1 MARPIGYDPQDVL
14 TKAMNVFWTKGYEAT
29 SIQDI
34 VKVTGLKP
42 GSLYNLYG
50 NKDGL
55 FKAVL
60 EMYADSALKEAL
72 NTLNK
77 SDNPSHSIENFLN
90 EVVAKSISNER
101 TNGCLLVKTLLVVS
115 HKDAKIQEYITDV
128 FSKVET
134 ILKETLQ
141 KAINAKQTKVDAVYF
156 SKFIITTIYGA
167 HVYYKSNHDR
177 VALQETLEYLLKM
190 LYKKC

>member
-1 MARPIGYDPQDVL
+1 MARPIGYDPQEVL
-14 TKAMNVFWTKGYEAT
+14 TKAMNIFWTQGYEAT

-34 VKVTGLKP
+34 VNETGLKP
-42 GSLYNLYG
+42 GSLYNIYD

-60 EMYADSALKEAL
+60 EMYANDALKEAV
-72 NTLNK
+72 NILNK
-77 SDNPSHSIENFLN
+77 GEDAVENIENFLHEIVSTSILN
-90 EVVAKSISNER
+90 EE

-128 FSKVET
+128 FSKVE
-134 ILKETLQ
+134 ILLKETLQ
-141 KAINAKQTKVDAVYF
+141 KAVNAGQTKVDAVSF

-167 HVYYKSNHDR
+167 HVYYKSNHDK
-177 VALQETLEYLLKM
+177 VALEKTLQYLLEILHDK
-190 LYKKC
+190 

>member
-1 MARPIGYDPQDVL
+1 MARPIGYDPQEVL
-14 TKAMNVFWTKGYEAT
+14 TKAMNIFWTKGYEAT

-34 VKVTGLKP
+34 VNETGLKP
-42 GSLYNLYG
+42 GSLYNIYG

-60 EMYADSALKEAL
+60 EMYADNALKVAL
-72 NTLNK
+72 DILNK
-77 SDNPSHSIENFLN
+77 SDDATHNIENFLN
-90 EVVAKSISNER
+90 EVVATSISNEE

-128 FSKVET
+128 FFKVE
-134 ILKETLQ
+134 ILLKETLQ
-141 KAINAKQTKVDAVYF
+141 KAVNAGQTKVDAVNF

-167 HVYYKSNHDR
+167 HVYYKSNHNKA
-177 VALQETLEYLLKM
+177 ALEKTLQYLLEILHEK
-190 LYKKC
+190 Y

>member
-1 MARPIGYDPQDVL
+1 MARPIGYDPQEVL

-42 GSLYNLYG
+42 GSLYNIYD

-72 NTLNK
+72 YILNK
-77 SDNPSHSIENFLN
+77 SDDAMYNIENFLN

-115 HKDAKIQEYITDV
+115 HKDVKIQEYITDV

-141 KAINAKQTKVDAVYF
+141 KAINKKQTKVDAVYF

-167 HVYYKSNHDR
+167 HVYYKSNHDKM
-177 VALQETLEYLLKM
+177 ALQGTIQYLLEI
-190 LYKKC
+190 LHERC

>member
-1 MARPIGYDPQDVL
+1 
-14 TKAMNVFWTKGYEAT
+14 MNIFWSIGYEAT

-72 NTLNK
+72 HILNK
-77 SDNPSHSIENFLN
+77 SDNPSQNIENFLN

-141 KAINAKQTKVDAVYF
+141 KAIDAKQTKVDATYF

-167 HVYYKSNHDR
+167 HDYYKSYHDR
-177 VALQETLEYLLKM
+177 IALQETLQLLLKI
-190 LYKKC
+190 LHGK